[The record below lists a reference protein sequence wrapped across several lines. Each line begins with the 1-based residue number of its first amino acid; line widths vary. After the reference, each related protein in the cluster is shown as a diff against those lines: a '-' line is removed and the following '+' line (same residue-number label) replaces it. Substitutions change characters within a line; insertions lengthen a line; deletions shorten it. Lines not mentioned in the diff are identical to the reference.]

1 MSPCRDASSL
11 YNFDVQLIVGYVRA
25 ALEASSSTPYLTGTC
40 TAQSCHLCTDRTSVS
55 TVVAVART
63 RKRFGVI
70 PSPKKRAASRTPLL
84 TPLFPVKT
92 VHEQDDAML
101 KSCLVAVGITAGAW
115 AVLLWSRKHSSRL
128 RLLRY
133 VLFYHVPPLLS
144 FAENLSPAGV
154 AQRSVPSFA
163 IMYTRCLAAQQV
175 CFASHTYINGEKKK

>member
-1 MSPCRDASSL
+1 MHHRCIILMCNLSW
-11 YNFDVQLIVGYVRA
+11 DVCA

-40 TAQSCHLCTDRTSVS
+40 TAQSCHICTGRTSVS

-63 RKRFGVI
+63 RKRHPLPQEKSSISNSFTH
-70 PSPKKRAASRTPLL
+70 PSFSCQNCA
-84 TPLFPVKT
+84 
-92 VHEQDDAML
+92 HEQDDAML

-133 VLFYHVPPLLS
+133 VLFYHLPPLLS

-163 IMYTRCLAAQQV
+163 ILYTRCLAAQQV